1 MKSHRVTIPEAVQLT
16 ERSRRSLYRDMGQG
30 RLAYHVGPDNRRRLD
45 VSELIRAYGALP
57 GMPEAASEAPA
68 ISDEEATPAALLAQM
83 LDVMRE
89 QSKTLAAQREEMA
102 ALREE
107 SVNCAACL
115 RLGTFQAPA
124 PRRPPPMTPQHQ
136 PSRQQAWQT
145 CWHALRADIRGI
157 EVYRYLSRLERQVLE
172 LLT

>member
-68 ISDEEATPAALLAQM
+68 ISAISDEEATPAALLAQM

-107 SVNCAACL
+107 VRELRRLPAPWHVSSASPQASAAEQPEADHL
-115 RLGTFQAPA
+115 PPAADDAPA
-124 PRRPPPMTPQHQ
+124 PSEPPTSMADVLARFE
-136 PSRQQAWQT
+136 SRQT
-145 CWHALRADIRGI
+145 RH
-157 EVYRYLSRLERQVLE
+157 
-172 LLT
+172 